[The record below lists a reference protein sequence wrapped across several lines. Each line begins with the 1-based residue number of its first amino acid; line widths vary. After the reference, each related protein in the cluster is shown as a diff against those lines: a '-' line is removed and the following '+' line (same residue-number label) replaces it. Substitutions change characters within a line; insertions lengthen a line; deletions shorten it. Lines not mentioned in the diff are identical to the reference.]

1 MDDNMKFISNLI
13 PLGDALAKID
23 ENQKLMDTEKIHL
36 KDSQGRVLAHSIS
49 SYHNS
54 PPFDKSAMDGY
65 AVIAEDTFGASN
77 NVIKELKIID
87 RIGAGDFSDKTLSNG
102 EAIVIATG
110 APIPNGANAVLMK
123 EFTYEDGDNLE
134 IHSQVTPGENISPKA
149 EDIAKG
155 DELLGENVLI
165 RPQEMGLIASAGHS
179 EVEVYKK
186 PRVKLLITGNE
197 LVEPSPEIDKAKI
210 INSNQFTIAALIRS
224 AGAIVDIEH
233 GADDFEA
240 VKEAI
245 DKACNEYDVVITTG
259 GTAIS
264 KGDVVV
270 EAVEEL
276 GEVLFHGV
284 AMRPGKP
291 VGAGIVNDTQI
302 FMLSGQPVAAMGQF
316 DIIARHYLFKMQGLD
331 YSHKVINRISKT
343 KIPSSL
349 GRTDYIRAVADDTG
363 VHHVLNRGSGIIRSM
378 VEANCY
384 IIIDENHEGIEKG
397 DEVDLIFFND
407 MAWPS
412 L

>member
-1 MDDNMKFISNLI
+1 MKFISNLI
-13 PLGDALAKID
+13 PLEEALAKIN
-23 ENQKLMDTEKIHL
+23 ENVKLMGTETIDL
-36 KDSQGRVLAHSIS
+36 KDSQGRVLAHSVS

-87 RIGAGDFSDKTLSNG
+87 RIGAGDFSDKTIQNG

-110 APIPNGANAVLMK
+110 APIPKGANAVLMK
-123 EFTYEDGDNLE
+123 EYTYEDGDNLE

-149 EDIAKG
+149 EDIAEG
-155 DELLGENVLI
+155 DDVLGENVLI
-165 RPQEMGLIASAGHS
+165 RPQEMGLIASAGYS

-186 PRVKLLITGNE
+186 PRVKLIITGNE
-197 LVEPSPEIDKAKI
+197 LVDPSPSIDKAKI
-210 INSNQFTIAALIRS
+210 INSNQYAIAALIRS
-224 AGAIVDIEH
+224 AGAIVDIDH
-233 GADDFEA
+233 GIDDFDE
-240 VKEAI
+240 VKDAI
-245 DKACNEYDVVITTG
+245 DNASKEYDCVITTG

-264 KGDVVV
+264 KGDVVI

-291 VGAGIVNDTQI
+291 VGAGIVNGTQV

-316 DIIARHYLFKMQGLD
+316 DIIARHSLFKMQGLD
-331 YSHKVINRISKT
+331 YSHKIVKRVSST
-343 KIPSSL
+343 KIHSSL
-349 GRTDYIRAVADDTG
+349 GRTDYVRAVADDEG
-363 VHHVLNRGSGIIRSM
+363 VYHVLNRGSGIIRSM

-384 IIIDENHEGIEKG
+384 IIIDENHEGIEIG
-397 DEVDLIFFND
+397 DMVDLIFFSD
-407 MAWPS
+407 MAWPT

>member
-1 MDDNMKFISNLI
+1 MKFISNLI
-13 PLGDALAKID
+13 PLEEALSKIND
-23 ENQKLMDTEKIHL
+23 NIKLMDTETIDL
-36 KDSQGRVLAHSIS
+36 KDSQGRVLAHAVF

-87 RIGAGDFSDKTLSNG
+87 RIGAGDFSNKSLQNG

-110 APIPNGANAVLMK
+110 APIPDGANAVLMK
-123 EFTYEDGDNLE
+123 EYTYEDGDNLE

-155 DELLGENVLI
+155 DEILGENVLI
-165 RPQEMGLIASAGHS
+165 RPQEMGLIASAGYS
-179 EVEVYKK
+179 EVEVYKR

-197 LVEPSPEIDKAKI
+197 LVDPSPNIDDAKI
-210 INSNQFTIAALIRS
+210 INSNQYTIAALIRS
-224 AGAIVDIEH
+224 AGATVDIDH
-233 GADDFEA
+233 GIDDFDEIRD
-240 VKEAI
+240 AI
-245 DKACNEYDVVITTG
+245 DKASREYDCVITTG

-264 KGDVVV
+264 KGDVVID
-270 EAVEEL
+270 AVEDL

-291 VGAGIVNDTQI
+291 VGAGIVNGTQI

-316 DIIARHYLFKMQGLD
+316 DIIARHFLFKVQGLD
-331 YSHKVINRISKT
+331 YSHKIVKRTSST
-343 KIPSSL
+343 KIHSSL
-349 GRTDYIRAVADDTG
+349 GRTDYIRAVADDET

-384 IIIDENHEGIEKG
+384 IIIDENHEGIEIG
-397 DEVDLIFFND
+397 DMVDLIFFND

>member
-1 MDDNMKFISNLI
+1 MKFISNLI
-13 PLGDALAKID
+13 PLEEALSKIND
-23 ENQKLMDTEKIHL
+23 NIKLMDTETIDL
-36 KDSQGRVLAHSIS
+36 KDSQGRVLAHAVS

-87 RIGAGDFSDKTLSNG
+87 RIGAGDFSNKSLQNG

-110 APIPNGANAVLMK
+110 APIPDGANAVLMK
-123 EFTYEDGDNLE
+123 EYTYEDGDNLE

-155 DELLGENVLI
+155 DEILGENVLI
-165 RPQEMGLIASAGHS
+165 RPQEMGLIASAGYS
-179 EVEVYKK
+179 EVEVYKR

-197 LVEPSPEIDKAKI
+197 LVDPSPNIDDAKI
-210 INSNQFTIAALIRS
+210 INSNQYTIAALIRS
-224 AGAIVDIEH
+224 AGATVDIDH
-233 GADDFEA
+233 GIDDFDEIRD
-240 VKEAI
+240 AI
-245 DKACNEYDVVITTG
+245 DKASREYDCVITTG

-264 KGDVVV
+264 KGDVVID
-270 EAVEEL
+270 AVEDL

-291 VGAGIVNDTQI
+291 VGAAIVNGTQI

-316 DIIARHYLFKMQGLD
+316 DIIARHFLFKVQGLD
-331 YSHKVINRISKT
+331 YSHKIVKRTSST
-343 KIPSSL
+343 KIHSSL
-349 GRTDYIRAVADDTG
+349 GRTDYIRAVADDET

-384 IIIDENHEGIEKG
+384 IIIDENHEGIEIG
-397 DEVDLIFFND
+397 DMVDLIFFND

>member
-1 MDDNMKFISNLI
+1 MKFISNLI
-13 PLGDALAKID
+13 PLEDALAKID
-23 ENQKLMDTEKIHL
+23 ENQKIMDIEKIHVR
-36 KDSQGRVLAHSIS
+36 DSQGRVLAHSIS

-123 EFTYEDGDNLE
+123 EFTYEEGDNLE

-149 EDIAKG
+149 EDIAEG
-155 DELLGENVLI
+155 DEILGANVLI

-197 LVEPSPEIDKAKI
+197 LVEPSPKLDKAKI
-210 INSNQFTIAALIRS
+210 INSNQYTIAALIRS
-224 AGAIVDIEH
+224 AGAIVDIDH
-233 GADDFEA
+233 GPDDFES
-240 VKEAI
+240 VKDAI
-245 DKACNEYDVVITTG
+245 DKATKEYDVVITTG
-259 GTAIS
+259 

-270 EAVEEL
+270 DAVEEL
-276 GEVLFHGV
+276 GDVLFHGV

-291 VGAGIVNDTQI
+291 VGAGIVNGTAV
-302 FMLSGQPVAAMGQF
+302 FMLTGQPVAAMGQF
-316 DIIARHYLFKMQGLD
+316 DIIARRYIFRMQGID
-331 YSHKVINRISKT
+331 YTHNVIKRGSDT

-349 GRTDYIRAVADDTG
+349 GRTDYIRAVADDEK

-407 MAWPS
+407 MAWPT

>member
-1 MDDNMKFISNLI
+1 MKFISNLI
-13 PLGDALAKID
+13 PLEEALSKIND
-23 ENQKLMDTEKIHL
+23 NIKLMDTETIDL
-36 KDSQGRVLAHSIS
+36 KDSQGRVLAHSVS

-87 RIGAGDFSDKTLSNG
+87 RIGAGDFSNKSLQNG

-110 APIPNGANAVLMK
+110 APIPDGANAVLMK
-123 EFTYEDGDNLE
+123 EYTYEDGDNLE

-155 DELLGENVLI
+155 DEILGENVLI
-165 RPQEMGLIASAGHS
+165 RPQEMGLIASAGYS
-179 EVEVYKK
+179 EVEVYKR

-197 LVEPSPEIDKAKI
+197 LVDPSPNIDDAKI
-210 INSNQFTIAALIRS
+210 INSNQYTIAALIRS
-224 AGAIVDIEH
+224 AGATVDIDH
-233 GADDFEA
+233 GIDDFDEIRD
-240 VKEAI
+240 AI
-245 DKACNEYDVVITTG
+245 DKASREYDCIITTG

-264 KGDVVV
+264 KGDVVID
-270 EAVEEL
+270 AVEDL

-291 VGAGIVNDTQI
+291 VGAGIVNGTQI

-316 DIIARHYLFKMQGLD
+316 DIIARHFLFKVQGLD
-331 YSHKVINRISKT
+331 YSHKIVKRTSST
-343 KIPSSL
+343 KIHSSL
-349 GRTDYIRAVADDTG
+349 GRTDYIRAVADDET

-384 IIIDENHEGIEKG
+384 IIIDENHEGIEIG
-397 DEVDLIFFND
+397 DMVDLIFFND

>member
-1 MDDNMKFISNLI
+1 MKFISNLI

-23 ENQKLMDTEKIHL
+23 ENQKLMDTEKINL

-102 EAIVIATG
+102 EAIVIAVIATG

-149 EDIAKG
+149 EDIAEG

-197 LVEPSPEIDKAKI
+197 LVEPSPELDKAKI

-245 DKACNEYDVVITTG
+245 DKATKDYDVVITTG

-264 KGDVVV
+264 KGDVVI

-276 GEVLFHGV
+276 GQVLFHGV

-291 VGAGIVNDTQI
+291 VGAGIVNGTQV

-316 DIIARHYLFKMQGLD
+316 DIIARHYIFKMQGLD
-331 YSHKVINRISKT
+331 YSHKVINRVSKT

-349 GRTDYIRAVADDTG
+349 GRTDYIRAVADDNG

-384 IIIDENHEGIEKG
+384 IIIE
-397 DEVDLIFFND
+397 IFFND

>member
-1 MDDNMKFISNLI
+1 
-13 PLGDALAKID
+13 
-23 ENQKLMDTEKIHL
+23 
-36 KDSQGRVLAHSIS
+36 
-49 SYHNS
+49 
-54 PPFDKSAMDGY
+54 
-65 AVIAEDTFGASN
+65 
-77 NVIKELKIID
+77 
-87 RIGAGDFSDKTLSNG
+87 
-102 EAIVIATG
+102 
-110 APIPNGANAVLMK
+110 MK

-149 EDIAKG
+149 EDIAEG

-197 LVEPSPEIDKAKI
+197 LVEPSPELDKAKI
-210 INSNQFTIAALIRS
+210 INSNQFSIAALIRS

-245 DKACNEYDVVITTG
+245 DKATKEYDVVITTG

-264 KGDVVV
+264 KGDVVI

-291 VGAGIVNDTQI
+291 VGAGIVNGTQI

-331 YSHKVINRISKT
+331 YSHKVINRVSKT

-349 GRTDYIRAVADDTG
+349 GRTDYVRAVADDTG

>member
-1 MDDNMKFISNLI
+1 MKFISNLI
-13 PLGDALAKID
+13 PLEEALSKID
-23 ENQKLMDTEKIHL
+23 DNIKLMDTETIDL
-36 KDSQGRVLAHSIS
+36 KDSQGRVLAHSVS

-87 RIGAGDFSDKTLSNG
+87 RIGAGDFSNKSLQNG

-110 APIPNGANAVLMK
+110 APIPDGANAVLMK
-123 EFTYEDGDNLE
+123 EYTYEDGDNLE

-155 DELLGENVLI
+155 DEILGENVLI
-165 RPQEMGLIASAGHS
+165 RPQEMGLIASAGYS
-179 EVEVYKK
+179 EVEVYKR

-197 LVEPSPEIDKAKI
+197 LVDPSPNIDDAKI
-210 INSNQFTIAALIRS
+210 INSNQYTIAALIRS
-224 AGAIVDIEH
+224 AGATVDIDH
-233 GADDFEA
+233 GIDDFDEIRD
-240 VKEAI
+240 AI
-245 DKACNEYDVVITTG
+245 DKASREYDCIITTG

-264 KGDVVV
+264 KGDVVID
-270 EAVEEL
+270 AVEDL

-291 VGAGIVNDTQI
+291 VGAGIVNGTQI

-316 DIIARHYLFKMQGLD
+316 DIIARHFLFKVQGLD
-331 YSHKVINRISKT
+331 YSHKIVKRTSST
-343 KIPSSL
+343 KIHSSL
-349 GRTDYIRAVADDTG
+349 GRTDYIRAVADDET

-384 IIIDENHEGIEKG
+384 IIIDENHEGIEIG
-397 DEVDLIFFND
+397 DMVDLIFFND

>member
-1 MDDNMKFISNLI
+1 MKFISNLI
-13 PLGDALAKID
+13 PLEEALSKIND
-23 ENQKLMDTEKIHL
+23 NIKLMDTETIDL
-36 KDSQGRVLAHSIS
+36 KDSQGRVLAHAVS

-87 RIGAGDFSDKTLSNG
+87 RIGAGDFSNKSLQNG
-102 EAIVIATG
+102 DAIVIATG
-110 APIPNGANAVLMK
+110 APIPDGANAVLMK
-123 EFTYEDGDNLE
+123 EYTYEDGDNLE

-155 DELLGENVLI
+155 DEILGENVLI
-165 RPQEMGLIASAGHS
+165 RPQEMGLIASAGYS
-179 EVEVYKK
+179 EVEVYKR

-197 LVEPSPEIDKAKI
+197 LVDPSPNIDDAKI
-210 INSNQFTIAALIRS
+210 INSNQYTIAALIRS
-224 AGAIVDIEH
+224 AGATVDIDH
-233 GADDFEA
+233 GIDDFDEIRD
-240 VKEAI
+240 AI
-245 DKACNEYDVVITTG
+245 DKASREYDCVITTG

-264 KGDVVV
+264 KGDVVID
-270 EAVEEL
+270 AVEDL

-291 VGAGIVNDTQI
+291 VGAGIVNGTQI

-316 DIIARHYLFKMQGLD
+316 DIIARHFLFKVQGLD
-331 YSHKVINRISKT
+331 YSHKIVKRTSST
-343 KIPSSL
+343 KIHSSL
-349 GRTDYIRAVADDTG
+349 GRTDYIRAVADDET

-384 IIIDENHEGIEKG
+384 IIIDENHEGIEIG
-397 DEVDLIFFND
+397 DMVDLIFFND

>member
-1 MDDNMKFISNLI
+1 MKFISNLI
-13 PLGDALAKID
+13 PLEEALSKIND
-23 ENQKLMDTEKIHL
+23 NIKLMDTETIDL
-36 KDSQGRVLAHSIS
+36 KDSQGRVLAHAVS

-87 RIGAGDFSDKTLSNG
+87 RIGAGDFSNKSLQNG

-110 APIPNGANAVLMK
+110 APIPDGANAVLMK
-123 EFTYEDGDNLE
+123 EYTYEDGDNLE

-155 DELLGENVLI
+155 DEILGENVLI
-165 RPQEMGLIASAGHS
+165 RPQEMGLIASAGYS
-179 EVEVYKK
+179 EVEVYKR

-197 LVEPSPEIDKAKI
+197 LVDPSPNIDDAKI
-210 INSNQFTIAALIRS
+210 INSNQYTIAALIRS
-224 AGAIVDIEH
+224 AGATVDIDH
-233 GADDFEA
+233 GIDDFDEIRD
-240 VKEAI
+240 AI
-245 DKACNEYDVVITTG
+245 DKASREYDCVITTG

-264 KGDVVV
+264 KGDVVID
-270 EAVEEL
+270 AVEDL

-291 VGAGIVNDTQI
+291 VGAGIVNGTQI

-316 DIIARHYLFKMQGLD
+316 DIIARHFLFKVQGLD
-331 YSHKVINRISKT
+331 YSHKIVKRTSST
-343 KIPSSL
+343 KIHSSL
-349 GRTDYIRAVADDTG
+349 GRTDYIRAVADDET

-384 IIIDENHEGIEKG
+384 IIIDENHEGIEIG
-397 DEVDLIFFND
+397 DMVDLIFFND

>member
-1 MDDNMKFISNLI
+1 MKFISNLI
-13 PLGDALAKID
+13 PLEEALSKIND
-23 ENQKLMDTEKIHL
+23 NIKLMDTETIDL
-36 KDSQGRVLAHSIS
+36 KDSQGRVLAHSVS

-87 RIGAGDFSDKTLSNG
+87 RIGAGDFPNKSLQNG

-110 APIPNGANAVLMK
+110 APIPDGANAVLMK
-123 EFTYEDGDNLE
+123 EYTYEDGDNLE

-155 DELLGENVLI
+155 DEILGENVLI
-165 RPQEMGLIASAGHS
+165 RPQEMGLIASAGYS
-179 EVEVYKK
+179 EVEVYKR

-197 LVEPSPEIDKAKI
+197 LVDPSPNIDDAKI
-210 INSNQFTIAALIRS
+210 INSNQYTIAALIRS
-224 AGAIVDIEH
+224 AGATVDIDH
-233 GADDFEA
+233 GIDDFDEIRD
-240 VKEAI
+240 AI
-245 DKACNEYDVVITTG
+245 DKASREYDCVITTG

-264 KGDVVV
+264 KGDVVID
-270 EAVEEL
+270 AVEDL

-291 VGAGIVNDTQI
+291 VGAGIVNGTQI

-316 DIIARHYLFKMQGLD
+316 DIIARHFLFKVQGLD
-331 YSHKVINRISKT
+331 YSHKIVKRTSST
-343 KIPSSL
+343 KIHSSL
-349 GRTDYIRAVADDTG
+349 GRTDYIRAIADDET

-384 IIIDENHEGIEKG
+384 IIIDENHEGIEIG
-397 DEVDLIFFND
+397 DMVDLIFFND

>member
-1 MDDNMKFISNLI
+1 MKFISNLI
-13 PLGDALAKID
+13 PLEEALAKID
-23 ENQKLMDTEKIHL
+23 ENQKLMDTEKIHV

-87 RIGAGDFSDKTLSNG
+87 RIG
-102 EAIVIATG
+102 IATG

-123 EFTYEDGDNLE
+123 EFTYEEGDNLE

-155 DELLGENVLI
+155 DEILGENVLI

-197 LVEPSPEIDKAKI
+197 LVEPSPELDKAKI
-210 INSNQFTIAALIRS
+210 INSNQFTIAALIKS
-224 AGAIVDIEH
+224 AGAIVDVEH

-245 DKACNEYDVVITTG
+245 DKASKEYDVVITTG

-264 KGDVVV
+264 KGDVVI

-291 VGAGIVNDTQI
+291 VGAGIVNGTQV

-316 DIIARHYLFKMQGLD
+316 DIIARHYIFKMQGID
-331 YSHKVINRISKT
+331 YSHKVIKRISQA

-349 GRTDYIRAVADDTG
+349 GRTDYIRAVADDNG

-407 MAWPS
+407 MAWPT

>member
-1 MDDNMKFISNLI
+1 MKFISNLI
-13 PLGDALAKID
+13 PLEEALSKIND
-23 ENQKLMDTEKIHL
+23 NIKLMDTETIDL
-36 KDSQGRVLAHSIS
+36 KDSQGRVLAHSVS

-87 RIGAGDFSDKTLSNG
+87 RIGAGDFSNKSLQNG

-110 APIPNGANAVLMK
+110 APIPDGANAVLMK
-123 EFTYEDGDNLE
+123 EYTYEDGDNLE

-155 DELLGENVLI
+155 DEILGENVLI
-165 RPQEMGLIASAGHS
+165 RPQEMGLIASAGYS
-179 EVEVYKK
+179 EVEVYKR

-197 LVEPSPEIDKAKI
+197 LVDPSPNIDDAKI
-210 INSNQFTIAALIRS
+210 INSNQYTIAALIRS
-224 AGAIVDIEH
+224 AGATVDIDH
-233 GADDFEA
+233 GIDDFDEIRD
-240 VKEAI
+240 AI
-245 DKACNEYDVVITTG
+245 DKASREYDCVITTG

-264 KGDVVV
+264 KGDVVID
-270 EAVEEL
+270 AVEDL

-291 VGAGIVNDTQI
+291 VGAGIVNGTQI

-316 DIIARHYLFKMQGLD
+316 DIIARHFLFKVQGLD
-331 YSHKVINRISKT
+331 YSHKIVKRTSST
-343 KIPSSL
+343 KIHSSL
-349 GRTDYIRAVADDTG
+349 GRTDYIRAVADDET

-384 IIIDENHEGIEKG
+384 IIIDENHEGIEIG
-397 DEVDLIFFND
+397 DMVDLIFFND

>member
-1 MDDNMKFISNLI
+1 MKFISNLI
-13 PLGDALAKID
+13 PLEEALSKIND
-23 ENQKLMDTEKIHL
+23 NIKLMDTETIDL
-36 KDSQGRVLAHSIS
+36 KDSQGRVLAHSVS

-87 RIGAGDFSDKTLSNG
+87 RIGAGDFSNKSLQNG

-110 APIPNGANAVLMK
+110 APIPDGANAVLMK
-123 EFTYEDGDNLE
+123 EYTYEDGDNLE

-155 DELLGENVLI
+155 DEILGENVLI
-165 RPQEMGLIASAGHS
+165 RPQEMGLIASAGYS
-179 EVEVYKK
+179 EVEVYKR

-197 LVEPSPEIDKAKI
+197 LVDPSPNIDDAKI
-210 INSNQFTIAALIRS
+210 INSNQYTIAALIRS
-224 AGAIVDIEH
+224 AGATVDIDH
-233 GADDFEA
+233 GIDDFDEIRD
-240 VKEAI
+240 AI
-245 DKACNEYDVVITTG
+245 DKASREYDCVITTG

-264 KGDVVV
+264 KGDVVID
-270 EAVEEL
+270 AVEDL

-291 VGAGIVNDTQI
+291 VGAGIVNGTQI

-316 DIIARHYLFKMQGLD
+316 DIIARHFLFKVQGLD
-331 YSHKVINRISKT
+331 YSHKIVKRTSST
-343 KIPSSL
+343 KIHSSL
-349 GRTDYIRAVADDTG
+349 GRTDYIRAIADDET

-384 IIIDENHEGIEKG
+384 IIIDENHEGIEIG
-397 DEVDLIFFND
+397 DMVDLIFFND

>member
-1 MDDNMKFISNLI
+1 MNGYGQTECSPMISLVYPDAPKEKQRNTVGIPMEGVELAFMNPETKELLPPGEQGEILVKGYNVFNGYYKVPKERQPFDDNGYLHTGD
-13 PLGDALAKID
+13 LGYID
-23 ENQKLMDTEKIHL
+23 EDGYLVLSGRL
-36 KDSQGRVLAHSIS
+36 KD
-49 SYHNS
+49 
-54 PPFDKSAMDGY
+54 
-65 AVIAEDTFGASN
+65 
-77 NVIKELKIID
+77 III
-87 RIGAGDFSDKTLSNG
+87 RK
-102 EAIVIATG
+102 
-110 APIPNGANAVLMK
+110 
-123 EFTYEDGDNLE
+123 
-134 IHSQVTPGENISPKA
+134 GENISPKA
-149 EDIAKG
+149 EDIAEG

-197 LVEPSPEIDKAKI
+197 LVEPSPELDKAKI
-210 INSNQFTIAALIRS
+210 INSNQFSIAALIRS

-245 DKACNEYDVVITTG
+245 DKATKEYDVVITTG

-264 KGDVVV
+264 KGDVVI

-291 VGAGIVNDTQI
+291 VGAGIVNGTQI

-331 YSHKVINRISKT
+331 YSHKVINRVSKT

-349 GRTDYIRAVADDTG
+349 GRTDYVRAVADDTG

>member
-23 ENQKLMDTEKIHL
+23 ENQKLMDTEKINL

-87 RIGAGDFSDKTLSNG
+87 RIGAG
-102 EAIVIATG
+102 
-110 APIPNGANAVLMK
+110 GANAVLMK

-149 EDIAKG
+149 EDIAEG

-197 LVEPSPEIDKAKI
+197 LVEPSPELDKAKI

-245 DKACNEYDVVITTG
+245 DKATKDYDVVITTG

-264 KGDVVV
+264 KGDVVI

-276 GEVLFHGV
+276 GQVLFHGV

-291 VGAGIVNDTQI
+291 VGAGIVNGTQV
-302 FMLSGQPVAAMGQF
+302 FMLSLLMEPKCLCFLASQ
-316 DIIARHYLFKMQGLD
+316 
-331 YSHKVINRISKT
+331 
-343 KIPSSL
+343 
-349 GRTDYIRAVADDTG
+349 
-363 VHHVLNRGSGIIRSM
+363 
-378 VEANCY
+378 
-384 IIIDENHEGIEKG
+384 
-397 DEVDLIFFND
+397 
-407 MAWPS
+407 
-412 L
+412 

>member
-23 ENQKLMDTEKIHL
+23 ENQKLMDTEKINL

-149 EDIAKG
+149 EDIAEG

-197 LVEPSPEIDKAKI
+197 LVEPSPELDKAKI

-245 DKACNEYDVVITTG
+245 DKATKDYDVVITTG
-259 GTAIS
+259 
-264 KGDVVV
+264 
-270 EAVEEL
+270 EEL
-276 GEVLFHGV
+276 GQVLFHGV

-291 VGAGIVNDTQI
+291 VGAGIVNGTQV

-316 DIIARHYLFKMQGLD
+316 DIVARRYLFKMQGLD
-331 YSHKVINRISKT
+331 YSHKVINRVSKT

>member
-1 MDDNMKFISNLI
+1 MKFISNLT
-13 PLGDALAKID
+13 PLKDALAKI
-23 ENQKLMDTEKIHL
+23 NANIKLMDTEIIHL
-36 KDSQGRVLAHSIS
+36 KDSQGRVLAHSIK

-110 APIPNGANAVLMK
+110 APIPKGANAVLMK
-123 EFTYEDGDNLE
+123 EYTSEDGDNLE

-149 EDIAKG
+149 EDIAEG
-155 DELLGENVLI
+155 EEVLGANVLI
-165 RPQEMGLIASAGHS
+165 RPQEMGLIASAGHN
-179 EVEVYKK
+179 EVEVYRQ
-186 PRVKLLITGNE
+186 PRVKLIITGNE
-197 LVEPSPEIDKAKI
+197 LVEPSPELDAAKI
-210 INSNQFTIAALIRS
+210 INSNQFTIAALIKS
-224 AGAIVDIEH
+224 AGAIVDIDH
-233 GADDFEA
+233 GYDDYDE
-240 VKEAI
+240 VKDAI
-245 DKACNEYDVVITTG
+245 DKASRDYDCVITTG

-270 EAVEEL
+270 DAVEDL

-291 VGAGIVNDTQI
+291 VGAGIVNGTQV

-316 DIIARHYLFKMQGLD
+316 DIIARHFLFKIQGLD
-331 YSHKVINRISKT
+331 YAHKVIKRKSST
-343 KIPSSL
+343 KIHSSL
-349 GRTDYIRAVADDTG
+349 GRTDYIRAVADDET

-384 IIIDENHEGIEKG
+384 IIIDENHEGIEIG
-397 DEVDLIFFND
+397 DMVDLIFFND

>member
-1 MDDNMKFISNLI
+1 MKFISNLI
-13 PLGDALAKID
+13 PLEDALAKID
-23 ENQKLMDTEKIHL
+23 ENQKIMDTEKIHVR
-36 KDSQGRVLAHSIS
+36 DSQG
-49 SYHNS
+49 
-54 PPFDKSAMDGY
+54 PFDKSAMDGY

-87 RIGAGDFSDKTLSNG
+87 RIGAGDFSEKTLSNG

-149 EDIAKG
+149 EDIAEG
-155 DELLGENVLI
+155 DEILGANVLI

-186 PRVKLLITGNE
+186 PRVKLIITGNE
-197 LVEPSPEIDKAKI
+197 LVEPSPELDMAKI

-224 AGAIVDIEH
+224 AGAIVDIDH

-245 DKACNEYDVVITTG
+245 DKAAKEYDVVITTG

-264 KGDVVV
+264 KGDVVI

-291 VGAGIVNDTQI
+291 VGAGIVNDTPV

-316 DIIARHYLFKMQGLD
+316 DIVARHCLFK
-331 YSHKVINRISKT
+331 
-343 KIPSSL
+343 
-349 GRTDYIRAVADDTG
+349 VADDNS

-407 MAWPS
+407 MAWPT